1 MKISKSAAW
10 AATGIIGAG
19 IAGGLTYAAVST
31 PAGASSSL
39 GAAADNVI
47 SAAQPAPGA
56 GPAKG
61 RLAGMGRRGLLAR
74 LEHGQLTLKTKQGD
88 RTVDLQRGTVCARA
102 ARLGRTVFVANV
114 EDDADF
120 APFLSFAHDT
130 AFKSVLSSPLVST
143 KGQLIGVA
151 SAHFANRYA
160 PTRVELHS
168 LEEYCQSLADV
179 VEAHL
184 PEGDIGIAAEALHR
198 ELISATR

>member
-1 MKISKSAAW
+1 MLVEPMLSRLQAQQDLRSALQ
-10 AATGIIGAG
+10 AALRDIVALHGAEFG
-19 IAGGLTYAAVST
+19 NIQLADGQGGLLIVAQWRL
-31 PAGASSSL
+31 PANFLKSL
-39 GAAADNVI
+39 G
-47 SAAQPAPGA
+47 
-56 GPAKG
+56 
-61 RLAGMGRRGLLAR
+61 R
-74 LEHGQLTLKTKQGD
+74 
-88 RTVDLQRGTVCARA
+88 VDLQRGTVCARA